1 MVLNINYNDFL
12 VFISNNK
19 KKTQADIR
27 EELEK
32 KVLSFTAASTYEALP
47 NLLVTERG
55 ITFTQL
61 PSKEF
66 VHDDPASRSCVMVID
81 FEDDNP
87 SPDKGNYLVS
97 DSKRDYSQLFN
108 FLYDLT
114 NMVVIKLS
122 ISNGTGTDAMKIT
135 KYLVV
140 AAQAKM
146 AEFCYEI
153 TALLKI
159 MKGGVIDNKY
169 NSFVLAIR
177 SNQSM
182 RQS

>member
-1 MVLNINYNDFL
+1 M
-12 VFISNNK
+12 
-19 KKTQADIR
+19 
-27 EELEK
+27 
-32 KVLSFTAASTYEALP
+32 LSYTAASTYEALP
-47 NLLVTERG
+47 HLLVTERG

-61 PSKEF
+61 PPKEF
-66 VHDDPASRSCVMVID
+66 VYDDPASKSCVLVID
-81 FEDDNP
+81 FDDDNP
-87 SPDKGNYLVS
+87 APDKGNYLIS

-114 NMVVIKLS
+114 NMLVIKLT
-122 ISNGTGTDAMKIT
+122 ISNGTEVDSLKIT

-146 AEFCYEI
+146 AEFCHEI

-159 MKGGVIDNKY
+159 MKEGIIDDKY

-182 RQS
+182 RQM

>member
-1 MVLNINYNDFL
+1 MNYGCSIIL
-12 VFISNNK
+12 VFISNK
-19 KKTQADIR
+19 KDKTQADIR

-32 KVLSFTAASTYEALP
+32 KVLSFTAASIYEALP

-66 VHDDPASRSCVMVID
+66 VYDDPASKSCVMVID
-81 FEDDNP
+81 FDDDNP
-87 SPDKGNYLVS
+87 APDRGNYLIS

-108 FLYDLT
+108 LLYDLT
-114 NMVVIKLS
+114 NMVVIKLT
-122 ISNGTGTDAMKIT
+122 ISNGVNSDPMKIT

-153 TALLKI
+153 TALLKV
-159 MKGGVIDNKY
+159 MKEGVIDNKY

-177 SNQSM
+177 SNQNM
-182 RQS
+182 RQK